1 MHIINDYG
9 DCYKKEAKYDINKDK
24 EYIENSQNHDNNGMA
39 AQIFDF
45 KKYSKSEN
53 LKEFRERFAQSQAF
67 IHFIEEAYQLNKG
80 YADNPAIAFFNK

>member
-1 MHIINDYG
+1 
-9 DCYKKEAKYDINKDK
+9 
-24 EYIENSQNHDNNGMA
+24 MA

-80 YADNPAIAFFNK
+80 YSDNPAIAFFNKQLRIMRQKSQNIRNMRQIQDNKIEKFIYN